1 MGTSF
6 RDSGIGTEFVTPLVA
21 FAGVDDVG
29 LVLTDVD
36 RGTPMRVDAVEFPAL
51 DDIPAGHKVAV
62 RPMTAGALVR
72 KYGEPIGVASC
83 DIPVGAHVHIHNVR
97 VGQHV
102 ARGRANAPQ
111 QPRVQDPAAGQGNWQ
126 PPAAPARTSFLGYR
140 RPDGRAAT
148 RNYIA
153 VLPTVNC
160 SATVSRIIAQRANE
174 LHRGAPGVDGVIAL
188 NHDLG
193 CGMAEGTVG
202 DEILRRTLR
211 GYAGHANFVK
221 VVMVSLG
228 CEVNQPENVFGDA
241 VPVETLAIQQIGGSA
256 ATVGAGLERIARCV
270 AEAADLRRE
279 PIPVSELV
287 LGLQCGGSDA
297 YSGLTANP
305 TLGVAADLLVA
316 AGGKVVLGET
326 PEIYG
331 AEHMLRDRAA
341 DPALAERIDELIE
354 WWRGYTAKHDAEM
367 DDNPS
372 KGNHEGGITTIW
384 EKSLGAILKGGTS
397 PLNDVVGYAQPVTAD
412 GLTFMDTPGY
422 DPVSATG
429 MVAGGANLL
438 AFTTGRGSVFGSR
451 PAPCLKI
458 STTTGLY
465 ERMRGD
471 IDFDAGPAFSRAEQ
485 VRRGALLFEALVD
498 MASGLPSKSEEL
510 GFGTEEIVP
519 WRIGAVM

>member
-1 MGTSF
+1 MGTPL
-6 RDSGIGTEFVTPLVA
+6 RVSGTATESVTPLVA
-21 FAGVDDVG
+21 FAGGDDVG

-36 RGTPMRVDAVEFPAL
+36 RGTPMRVDAFEFAAL
-51 DDIPAGHKVAV
+51 DEIPAGHKVAV
-62 RPMTAGALVR
+62 RPIAAGALVR

-97 VGQHV
+97 VGQHA
-102 ARGRANAPQ
+102 ARGRANAPEQ
-111 QPRVQDPAAGQGNWQ
+111 RQRLGWS
-126 PPAAPARTSFLGYR
+126 APVAPTRTSFLGYR

-188 NHDLG
+188 THDLG
-193 CGMAEGTVG
+193 CGMAEGTTG

-241 VPVETLAIQQIGGSA
+241 VPVETLAIQEIGGSA
-256 ATVGAGLERIARCV
+256 ATVSAGLERVDRCV
-270 AEAADLRRE
+270 AEAAALRRE
-279 PIPVSELV
+279 PIPASELV

-341 DPALAERIDELIE
+341 DPALAARIDELIE
-354 WWRGYTAKHDAEM
+354 WWRHYTAKHDAEM

-372 KGNHEGGITTIW
+372 KGNHAGGITTIW

-451 PAPCLKI
+451 PTPCLKI

-465 ERMRGD
+465 DRMRGD

-485 VRRGALLFEALVD
+485 IRRGTLLFEDLVD
-498 MASGLPSKSEEL
+498 MASGRPSKSEEL